1 MGPEIIPAILAKD
14 EKEFRRKIE
23 MVTDLCDTVQIDV
36 MDGKFV
42 NNTTFADPQ
51 EIERM
56 NLPMEFEIHLMVED
70 PEAHLDAWSVA
81 GCSRA
86 LVHAE
91 SVEDLRAALESV
103 HAYGME
109 RGISINPQTPI
120 EDIEDAIDLADVVQV
135 MGVQPGFMGQEFVPE
150 TVAKVAAL
158 RDKYPD
164 LVIEVDGGVS
174 DKTAADL
181 ADAGADRLVSGSF
194 IFSGAPAK
202 AIETLVQLTEYEEEA

>member
-1 MGPEIIPAILAKD
+1 MEPEIIPAILAKD
-14 EKEFRRKIE
+14 EKEFKRKIE

-42 NNTTFADPQ
+42 NNTTFADTQ

-56 NLPMEFEIHLMVED
+56 NLPMEFEVHLMVED

-81 GCSRA
+81 GCKRA

-91 SVEDLRAALESV
+91 SVEDLADALKSV

-109 RGISINPQTPI
+109 PGISINPKT
-120 EDIEDAIDLADVVQV
+120 ELSEIEDAIEFAEVVQI
-135 MGVQPGFMGQEFVPE
+135 MGVEPGFMGQEFIPE
-150 TVAKVAAL
+150 TTDRVAEL
-158 RDKYPD
+158 REKYPD
-164 LVIEVDGGVS
+164 LIIEVDGGVS
-174 DKTAADL
+174 DKTAAEL

-202 AIETLVQLTEYEEEA
+202 AIETLVQLTEHEEE